1 MPSSPVIAEKTMHMR
16 RLQSDNGDLT
26 TGSIWRKLSLFA
38 LPLLLSSLVQQLYN
52 TVDLIFAGNLIDA
65 NASAAIGMSG
75 MLITCLVGF
84 FGGMAVGAG
93 VLAARAWGS
102 HDYRKLDATVH
113 STAALCCAGSVLLLI
128 LGELITP
135 AYLRLVRTPEAI
147 LGMASAYLRI
157 YFISMPAIVFYNLCS
172 GLLRALG
179 DSRSTLAAQ
188 AVGGLMNVAADWLFI
203 ARLRLGVAGAAWA
216 TLISQTFS
224 AAYVVWRLTRLEGP
238 HALRFGRVRF
248 DREVLYETVKV
259 GVPAGVQALVITLS
273 NVMAQYHINSLGES
287 AIAAFTAYFKV
298 ELIVYYP
305 IVALGQ
311 AMMTFAGQNLGA
323 GQPDRVRRGLRE
335 CLMLSAGG
343 AVLLSALGLLCGRLL
358 FRAFF
363 SDEAAIGLGLRILH
377 TTFPFY
383 FLYCFLQIPGDAMRG
398 VGESRLPMLIVTAN
412 MCLVRTALLF
422 LIVPRYPDVRGVA
435 MCYPI
440 TWAITG
446 ICMMLCWHKQK
457 FLSPP
462 GACGEK

>member
-1 MPSSPVIAEKTMHMR
+1 MKRFRIDTR
-16 RLQSDNGDLT
+16 DLT
-26 TGSIWRKLSLFA
+26 TGPIWLKLSLFA
-38 LPLLLSSLVQQLYN
+38 LPLMLSSLVQQLYN

-84 FGGMAVGAG
+84 FGGLAVGAG
-93 VLAARAWGS
+93 ALAARAWGG
-102 HDYRKLDATVH
+102 HDFMRLDATVH
-113 STAALCCAGSVLLLI
+113 STVALCVAGSVVLLA

-147 LGMASAYLRI
+147 MGMASVYLRI

-203 ARLRLGVAGAAWA
+203 AKLRAGVAGAAWA
-216 TLISQTFS
+216 TLISQSVS
-224 AAYVVWRLTRLEGP
+224 ACYVIYRLSRLDGP
-238 HALRFGRVRF
+238 HALRLKRVRV
-248 DREVLYETVKV
+248 DRAVLVETARI
-259 GVPAGVQALVITLS
+259 GVPAGVQSLVITLS
-273 NVMAQYHINSLGES
+273 NVMAQYHINALGES

-305 IVALGQ
+305 IMALGQ

-323 GQPDRVRRGLRE
+323 GRLDRVRRGLRE
-335 CLMLSAGG
+335 CLALGVGG
-343 AVLLSALGLLCGRLL
+343 SMALSALGLICGRWL
-358 FRAFF
+358 FRAFY
-363 SDEAAIGLGLRILH
+363 SDEAAIALGLRILL

-383 FLYCFLQIPGDAMRG
+383 FLYCFLQIPGDALRG
-398 VGESRLPMLIVTAN
+398 LGESRLPMLVVTAN

-422 LIVPRYPDVRGVA
+422 IIVPRFTDVRGVA

-440 TWAITG
+440 TWALTG
-446 ICMMLCWHKQK
+446 ASMMACWWKAAPAAPPAK
-457 FLSPP
+457 SSPRR
-462 GACGEK
+462 ACGK

>member
-1 MPSSPVIAEKTMHMR
+1 MKRIYFDTR
-16 RLQSDNGDLT
+16 DLT
-26 TGSIWRKLSLFA
+26 TGSIAAKLSLFA

-84 FGGMAVGAG
+84 FSGLAVGAG
-93 VLAARAWGS
+93 VLVARAWGS
-102 HDYRKLDATVH
+102 HDYRRVDAAVH
-113 STAALCCAGSVLLLI
+113 STVALCLAGSGALLA
-128 LGELITP
+128 LGELVTP
-135 AYLRLVRTPEAI
+135 AYLYLVRTPEA
-147 LGMASAYLRI
+147 LLPMAAAYLRI

-172 GLLRALG
+172 GVLRALG
-179 DSRSTLAAQ
+179 DSRSTLVSQ
-188 AVGGLMNVAADWLFI
+188 VVGGLMNVAADWLFI
-203 ARLRLGVAGAAWA
+203 AKLRTGVAGAAWA

-224 AAYVVWRLTRLEGP
+224 ALYVLFRLTRLDGP

-248 DREVLYETVKV
+248 DRETLSQTARV

-273 NVMAQYHINSLGES
+273 NVMSQYHINSLGAT

-305 IVALGQ
+305 IMALGQ

-323 GQPDRVRRGLRE
+323 GQPERVRRGLRE
-335 CLMLSAGG
+335 CLAL
-343 AVLLSALGLLCGRLL
+343 ALGASAALSGLGLCAGRLL
-358 FRAFF
+358 FRAFY
-363 SDEAAIGLGLRILH
+363 SDAAAISLGLRILF

-398 VGESRLPMLIVTAN
+398 LGESRLPMLIVTVN

-440 TWAITG
+440 TWGITG
-446 ICMMLCWHKQK
+446 ACMCVGWRRMNKIA
-457 FLSPP
+457 SPP
-462 GACGEK
+462 GACGKI